1 MTSIVITFS
10 EVFDKVSQRR
20 NAAAVFP
27 SKRYNTAIA
36 TFHKHESV
44 PLNENYSMIAQEK
57 NTNLKQLGT
66 LAASHFW
73 MNLSKTFE
81 KVPMIDVILN
91 KPKQRH
97 FGGLLKRIVT
107 YFGTSTNCK
116 MNFSALPNFDLSP
129 SNDFN
134 ISISSISGRIFIR
147 PFSFSA
153 PKSSCSPSKII

>member
-27 SKRYNTAIA
+27 SKRYNTAVA
-36 TFHKHESV
+36 TFHKHESFY
-44 PLNENYSMIAQEK
+44 ENYSMIAQEK
-57 NTNLKQLGT
+57 NTNLKQLET
-66 LAASHFW
+66 LVASHLW
-73 MNLSKTFE
+73 TNLSKTFE

-91 KPKQRH
+91 IPKQRH

>member
-10 EVFDKVSQRR
+10 KVFDKVSQRR
-20 NAAAVFP
+20 NAAVVFA
-27 SKRYNTAIA
+27 SKRYNTAVA
-36 TFHKHESV
+36 TFHKHESFY
-44 PLNENYSMIAQEK
+44 ENYSMIAQEK

-66 LAASHFW
+66 LAASHLW
-73 MNLSKTFE
+73 TNLSKTFE
-81 KVPMIDVILN
+81 KVLMIIVIVN
-91 KPKQRH
+91 IPKQRH
-97 FGGLLKRIVT
+97 FRRFTGMCIVT